1 MSNLNDTVAELVT
14 LAHHL
19 GEDWREYVIV
29 GEGNVSARVDNETFV
44 VKASGA
50 NMRTMDASGLV
61 HLRWQPLLDL
71 LNGTPTDANVAH
83 ALQEAKIDS
92 SVSARPSMETFLHV
106 VALIEG
112 GARFVGH
119 THPIAANAILCSQN
133 AESLMRH
140 IYPDAITV
148 CGPTPVFVPYHDP
161 GVPLARAVRGALRKN
176 IDANGEFPLVI
187 YLQNHGIFALGQT
200 AKQVENITAMVVKNA
215 DVMART
221 FALGGPRY
229 LSEHDV
235 ARIHTRPDEDVRRKK
250 FQGS

>member
-1 MSNLNDTVAELVT
+1 MSNLDNVVEVVA

-19 GEDWREYVIV
+19 GEEWREYVII
-29 GEGNVSARVDNETFV
+29 GEGNVSARVDDETFV

-61 HLRWQPLLDL
+61 HLRWKPLLDL
-71 LNGTPTDANVAH
+71 LSGSPTDADVART
-83 ALQEAKIDS
+83 LQEAKIDS

-106 VALIEG
+106 VALVEG

-119 THPIAANAILCSQN
+119 AHPVAVNAILCSQN
-133 AESLMRH
+133 AEALTRH

-161 GVPLARAVRGALRKN
+161 GVPLARAVRDALRKN
-176 IDANGEFPLVI
+176 VDANGEFPLVI
-187 YLQNHGIFALGQT
+187 YLQNHGVFALGQT
-200 AKQVENITAMVVKNA
+200 AKQVENVTAMAVKNA

-229 LSEHDV
+229 LTERDV
-235 ARIHTRPDEDVRRKK
+235 ARIHTRPDEELRRKK
-250 FQGS
+250 FQGG